1 MIIGDFVTGYG
12 SGYWQIIDIKP
23 KIADEDY
30 SYKNTEWKKG
40 DIIGQWII
48 LKKCFTS
55 KMKPRIEFTFEDSAW
70 VKPVDK
76 DILIQINNYFKEH
89 PEYREKFDTAIIKLP
104 PMITNCWLSLP
115 GEKEDEFRSALEK
128 LPVQYSMDDFWSVAK
143 VYKKYVSN
151 PPTTYLLNLFTYPWD
166 IDKNADL
173 LYFNWE
179 LSKK

>member
-70 VKPVDK
+70 VKPVDN
-76 DILIQINNYFKEH
+76 DILIQIKNYFKEH
-89 PEYREKFDTAIIKLP
+89 PEYREKFDTAII
-104 PMITNCWLSLP
+104 
-115 GEKEDEFRSALEK
+115 
-128 LPVQYSMDDFWSVAK
+128 
-143 VYKKYVSN
+143 
-151 PPTTYLLNLFTYPWD
+151 
-166 IDKNADL
+166 
-173 LYFNWE
+173 
-179 LSKK
+179 